1 MHTQTR
7 TELTAVSLKA
17 TILWLNVGSCVVT
30 GVVGH
35 KYTQVRTHTHA
46 RAHTHFLCSCFSAR
60 QQSWKGTMGSNGIAV
75 RTPYSASQ
83 SFLFLDLLLLNSTK
97 TCILLFVHIF
107 KFSIYTLFFFKQI
120 FLWGFAVHSP
130 ILGGLCHWTWQWWG
144 VKTFWFLQGTK
155 KKKQLMAE
163 PTENELK
170 TL

>member
-1 MHTQTR
+1 MHMQTR

-35 KYTQVRTHTHA
+35 KYTQVRTHT

-107 KFSIYTLFFFKQI
+107 KFSIYTLFFLNRYFSGDLLYI
-120 FLWGFAVHSP
+120 PLFWVVCVIEPGSDEEWRHFGFYRA
-130 ILGGLCHWTWQWWG
+130 
-144 VKTFWFLQGTK
+144 KK

-163 PTENELK
+163 PTEN
-170 TL
+170 